1 MSKDAEVKQE
11 VKEVKQDIDKV
22 EGEIAEAIED
32 KDDEW
37 LTELKQELAGLKSQ
51 LEDLQARAPET
62 VDLSEVTGLLQDI
75 KASQAK
81 VERRLAT
88 LEKSGSPVES
98 DGRKDRKTSQSQDQ
112 NPPLGSSKTDQ
123 ASGGKK
129 PKNWL

>member
-1 MSKDAEVKQE
+1 MPKQADVKQE
-11 VKEVKQDIDKV
+11 VKEVKEDIDKV
-22 EGEIAEAIED
+22 EGEIAEAIKDE
-32 KDDEW
+32 DDEW
-37 LTELKQELAGLKSQ
+37 LTDLKQELAGLKSQ
-51 LEDLQARAPET
+51 LQDLQARAPET

-88 LEKSGSPVES
+88 LEKSGSLGES
-98 DGRKDRKTSQSQDQ
+98 DVRKDRKTSQSQDQ
-112 NPPLGSSKTDQ
+112 NPPPGSSKTDQ